1 MAMFSSTKIENVPL
15 YNSQQQDFFKQM
27 GNLSQDQVMTLLEQ
41 ILGNQDY
48 ESLFQKSY
56 VDPAMLAFNRDVA
69 PAIAERFQGG
79 DTGASSALNQT
90 LAKSAEDITTLLG
103 SQMGNFMQNQQQ
115 QQLQAANMAGN
126 FATTKQFEP
135 VIKQKKGWLDEL
147 LGLGMGA
154 VGLGK
159 GGMDL
164 YSAYKGLK

>member
-1 MAMFSSTKIENVPL
+1 MAFFSSQKTENVPL
-15 YNSQQQDFFKQM
+15 YNEKQQSFFDSM
-27 GNLSQDQVMTLLEQ
+27 GDLSQDQIKTLLMK
-41 ILGNQDY
+41 IIGDQDY

-103 SQMGNFMQNQQQ
+103 SQMGNFMQNQQA

-126 FATTKQFEP
+126 WGQTRQFEP
-135 VIKQKKGWLDEL
+135 VIKKKKGWLDEIL
-147 LGLGMGA
+147 D
-154 VGLGK
+154 VGKAAAPFL
-159 GGMDL
+159 MI
-164 YSAYKGLK
+164 